1 MTTTNYGEKLWDMRK
16 KLGPVRG
23 ISYSD
28 SESTPT
34 APGLA
39 RKSWKTVIGGCCWL
53 EPLVREL
60 GHVCCVTRQLDPGMA
75 LCYMRSYIPRD
86 AETSDESINAVGA
99 NDIMP
104 TCIGMHKSACLRA
117 HPNPHASRLSS
128 LNTLHTS
135 RLSSCTLHSKGT
147 PVPHFITMMPRYI
160 QRSHHFPFRRTDVR
174 SHPFP
179 HGLRFLSAPP
189 TPTPS
194 GPGKFLRYGGKVAK
208 YTAFTCFSAV
218 LGLSVVIGGVFI
230 HDVFTYSD
238 RHVDRVPV
246 SPLALHPE
254 RGGPKNLPVAS
265 ELVGDEDE
273 DDSLV
278 PVKDKPRLVIV
289 GGGWGVRPFP
299 SHPPSCSNIGP
310 GR

>member
-1 MTTTNYGEKLWDMRK
+1 M
-16 KLGPVRG
+16 
-23 ISYSD
+23 
-28 SESTPT
+28 
-34 APGLA
+34 
-39 RKSWKTVIGGCCWL
+39 
-53 EPLVREL
+53 
-60 GHVCCVTRQLDPGMA
+60 
-75 LCYMRSYIPRD
+75 IPR
-86 AETSDESINAVGA
+86 
-99 NDIMP
+99 
-104 TCIGMHKSACLRA
+104 CIQGS
-117 HPNPHASRLSS
+117 
-128 LNTLHTS
+128 
-135 RLSSCTLHSKGT
+135 
-147 PVPHFITMMPRYI
+147 
-160 QRSHHFPFRRTDVR
+160 HFPFRRIDVR
-174 SHPFP
+174 PRPFP
-179 HGLRFLSAPP
+179 LGLRFSSASP

-194 GPGKFLRYGGKVAK
+194 EPSKFLRYGGKAAK

-230 HDVFTYSD
+230 HDIFTYSD

-299 SHPPSCSNIGP
+299 SLPPPCSDMVPVRPLACYSPSIP
-310 GR
+310 AIIT

>member
-1 MTTTNYGEKLWDMRK
+1 M
-16 KLGPVRG
+16 
-23 ISYSD
+23 
-28 SESTPT
+28 
-34 APGLA
+34 
-39 RKSWKTVIGGCCWL
+39 
-53 EPLVREL
+53 
-60 GHVCCVTRQLDPGMA
+60 
-75 LCYMRSYIPRD
+75 IPR
-86 AETSDESINAVGA
+86 
-99 NDIMP
+99 
-104 TCIGMHKSACLRA
+104 C
-117 HPNPHASRLSS
+117 
-128 LNTLHTS
+128 
-135 RLSSCTLHSKGT
+135 
-147 PVPHFITMMPRYI
+147 I
-160 QRSHHFPFRRTDVR
+160 QRSHFPFRRIDVR
-174 SHPFP
+174 SRPFP

-194 GPGKFLRYGGKVAK
+194 GPSKFLRYGRKAVK

-265 ELVGDEDE
+265 ELVGDDDE

-299 SHPPSCSNIGP
+299 SFPPFCSDIGP
-310 GR
+310 ARPLACCSPSIPEIIT